1 MKRLLYTA
9 CLLLAFATAQAQT
22 NDITQRELRI
32 GFILPLHQHNGDGL
46 RMTEYYRG
54 WLLALDSLKQHGF
67 SADVWAWNVPEEA
80 SVAATLDD
88 PAAARLDLIVGPI
101 YSSQV
106 GAVAHFAERNN
117 IKTLLPF
124 SIYAPEMN
132 TVTQLHQVYQPSDSL
147 TKDFVADYVK
157 RFKGCHTVIIDCNDK
172 ESNKGAFT
180 SALRKA
186 LDENRMP
193 HKVTNLKTPEED
205 FIKAFRSEG
214 RNVVVLNSGRSP
226 ELKMALLKLNNLT
239 MNVPETQIS
248 LYGYTDWLMYLRQ
261 CQEEFCRYDTYIPS
275 TFHTQLTEPKTQQL
289 VRKYQEVFGTDM
301 QQALPRFALTGFDHA
316 MFFLQGLHLYGNS
329 FTGSRWQ
336 QPSRPLQ
343 TPLRFEPTP
352 RGGRYNKQKLLLHYT
367 QGGVVEEIKL

>member
-106 GAVAHFAERNN
+106 GAVARFAERND

-124 SIYAPEMN
+124 SIYAPEMK

-214 RNVVVLNSGRSP
+214 RNVVVLNSGHSP

-316 MFFLQGLHLYGNS
+316 MFFLQGMHLYGNS

>member
-124 SIYAPEMN
+124 SIYAPEMK

-214 RNVVVLNSGRSP
+214 RNVVVLNSGHSP

-316 MFFLQGLHLYGNS
+316 MFFLQGMHLYGNS

>member
-1 MKRLLYTA
+1 MKRLIYSI
-9 CLLLAFATAQAQT
+9 CLLLAFTAAQAQD
-22 NDITQRELRI
+22 NDIAQRELRI

-54 WLLALDSLKQHGF
+54 WLLALDSLKMHGF

-80 SVAATLDD
+80 NVAATLDD
-88 PAAARLDLIVGPI
+88 PAAAKLDLIVGPI

-124 SIYAPEMN
+124 SIYAPEMK
-132 TVTQLHQVYQPSDSL
+132 TVTQLYQVYQPSDSL

-157 RFKGCHTVIIDCNDK
+157 RFKGCHTIIIDCNDK
-172 ESNKGAFT
+172 ESNKAAFT

-186 LDENRMP
+186 LDQKHSSVN
-193 HKVTNLKTPEED
+193 VTNLKTTEEN
-205 FIKAFRSEG
+205 FIKAFKKGE
-214 RNVVVLNSGRSP
+214 RNVVVLNSGRAP
-226 ELKMALLKLNNLT
+226 ELKMALLKLNNLI
-239 MNVPETQIS
+239 MNEPETLVS

-261 CQEEFCRYDTYIPS
+261 YKHDFCRYDTYIPS
-275 TFHTQLTEPKTQQL
+275 TFHTQLTEAKTQQL
-289 VRKYQEVFGTDM
+289 VKKYQEVFGTDM

-316 MFFLQGLHLYGNS
+316 MFFLQGLHLYGS
-329 FTGSRWQ
+329 GFTGSRWQ
-336 QPSRPLQ
+336 QPSSPLQ

-367 QGGVVEEIKL
+367 LEGAVEEIKL